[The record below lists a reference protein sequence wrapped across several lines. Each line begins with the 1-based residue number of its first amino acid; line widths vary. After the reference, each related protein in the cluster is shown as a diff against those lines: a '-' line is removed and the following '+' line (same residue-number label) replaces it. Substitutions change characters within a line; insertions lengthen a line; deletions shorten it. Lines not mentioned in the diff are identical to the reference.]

1 MLPAIGLVIV
11 LGSVIGGYLLEG
23 GNLSVIWQPV
33 EVLII
38 CGAAL
43 GAFVAG
49 GSKKLLS
56 MSIKGALGTFTHKG
70 SSKESYMEMLLLLND
85 LFRKARREGLIAIE
99 SHVNRP
105 NESSIFTQY
114 PGFLHDT
121 EAVDFLC
128 DNFKVYISTGMEPDA
143 LEMLMEI
150 DMETQGKEAI
160 EPSHAVTKSADS
172 LPGLGI
178 VAAVLGVVLTMAKIN
193 EPPDVL
199 GHSIGAALVG
209 TFLGI
214 LACYGIVGPIAN
226 AMEHAANEKAT
237 ILNVIKSAL
246 ISTVSGGSP
255 AVALEYARR
264 AIPPGER
271 PTFEELE
278 DAMRGKKD

>member
-11 LGSVIGGYLLEG
+11 FGSVVGGYLLEG
-23 GNLSVIWQPV
+23 GNLSIIIQPV
-33 EVLII
+33 EILII
-38 CGAAL
+38 MGAAV
-43 GAFVAG
+43 GAFFISS
-49 GSKKLLS
+49 SKKLLN
-56 MSIKGALGTFTHKG
+56 MSIKGALGVFTHKG
-70 SSKESYMEMLLLLND
+70 ASKESYMELLLLLNE

-105 NESSIFTQY
+105 RESSIFTQF
-114 PGFLHDT
+114 PGFLHDN

-150 DMETQGKEAI
+150 DMETQSKEAV
-160 EPSHAVTKSADS
+160 EPSHAVTTTADS

-178 VAAVLGVVLTMAKIN
+178 VAAVLGVVLTMGKIN

-214 LACYGIVGPIAN
+214 LACYGVVGPIGK
-226 AMEHAANEKAT
+226 AMEHSAHEKAT
-237 ILNVIKSAL
+237 LLNVIKSAL

-264 AIPPGER
+264 AIPPAER
-271 PTFEELE
+271 PSFEELE
-278 DAMRGKKD
+278 DAMRGKKE

>member
-1 MLPAIGLVIV
+1 MFPAIGLVIV
-11 LGSVIGGYLLEG
+11 MGSVIGGYLLEG

-43 GAFVAG
+43 GAFIAG
-49 GSKKLLS
+49 SPKKLLS
-56 MSIKGALGTFTHKG
+56 MSIKQALGVFKAKEH
-70 SSKESYMEMLLLLND
+70 SKEGYLEMLLLLND

-105 NESSIFTQY
+105 QESSIFTQY
-114 PGFLHDT
+114 PGFMHDK
-121 EAVDFLC
+121 EVVDFLC

-143 LEMLMEI
+143 LENLMEI
-150 DMETQGKEAI
+150 DMETQAHEALA
-160 EPSHAVTKSADS
+160 PSHAVTTTADS

-214 LACYGIVGPIAN
+214 LACYGIVGPIAT
-226 AMEHAANEKAT
+226 AMGHAAKDKA
-237 ILNVIKSAL
+237 IMLNIIKAAL
-246 ISTVSGGSP
+246 LSTVSGGSP
-255 AVALEYARR
+255 AVALEFARR
-264 AIPPGER
+264 AIPNTER
-271 PTFEELE
+271 PSFEELE
-278 DAMRGKKD
+278 EAMRSKKD